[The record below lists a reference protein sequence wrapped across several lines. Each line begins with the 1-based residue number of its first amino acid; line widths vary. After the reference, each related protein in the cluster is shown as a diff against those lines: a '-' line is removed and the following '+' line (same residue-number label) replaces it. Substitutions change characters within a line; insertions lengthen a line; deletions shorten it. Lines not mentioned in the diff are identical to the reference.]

1 MTAQDRVIAMEA
13 VELMPESVVLDHS
26 FVFAA
31 LESEAR
37 HHAAAADFLE
47 RLTRGGTRLLF
58 TDLLELQLHD
68 RAFATAIRA
77 VSATR
82 RRAAQTPLAGADVL
96 ARGFIGRWRSVLLE
110 SDAVH
115 VEVSDLM
122 DDLMYYSERFGLSS
136 ISAVHAALVMAADA
150 DGLVT
155 VDPTFGA
162 VDASLL
168 PLFLPREV
176 VRCTGRDRDLR
187 A

>member
-1 MTAQDRVIAMEA
+1 MTARDRVIAMEA
-13 VELMPESVVLDHS
+13 VEVMPESVVLDHS

-122 DDLMYYSERFGLSS
+122 YYSERFGLSS

>member
-1 MTAQDRVIAMEA
+1 MTRFDRVSAMET
-13 VELMPESVVLDHS
+13 VECMPESVVLEHT

-31 LESEAR
+31 LESEAQH
-37 HHAAAADFLE
+37 HHAASDFLE
-47 RLTRGGTRLLF
+47 RLTSAGTRLLF

-68 RAFATAIRA
+68 RAFATARLAASSRQGSIRRLTSGEQ
-77 VSATR
+77 VE
-82 RRAAQTPLAGADVL
+82 L
-96 ARGFIGRWRSVLLE
+96 ARAFLGRWRAVLMH

-122 DDLMYYSERFGLSS
+122 EDLMYSSERFRLSS
-136 ISAVHAALVMAADA
+136 SSAVHAALVMAADA

-155 VDPTFGA
+155 VDPSFGV

-168 PLFLPREV
+168 PLFLPADL
-176 VRCTGRDRDLR
+176 VRFVGRGRALR

>member
-1 MTAQDRVIAMEA
+1 MTSRDRVIAMEA

-77 VSATR
+77 QSASQR
-82 RRAAQTPLAGADVL
+82 RSGRTPSAGADEL
-96 ARGFIGRWRSVLLE
+96 ARAFIGRWRNVLLE

-122 DDLMYYSERFGLSS
+122 DDLMYYSERFRLSS

-150 DGLVT
+150 DGLAT

-168 PLFLPREV
+168 PLFLPRDV
-176 VRCTGRDRDLR
+176 VRFARRGRELP